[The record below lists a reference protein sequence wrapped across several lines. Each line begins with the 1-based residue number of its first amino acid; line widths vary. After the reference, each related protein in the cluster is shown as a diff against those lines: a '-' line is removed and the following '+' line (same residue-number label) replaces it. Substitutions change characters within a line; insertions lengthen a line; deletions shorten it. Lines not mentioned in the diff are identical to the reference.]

1 MNGII
6 AYRND
11 DGELVVLRSHDTEPH
26 RLCCVGDGETR
37 KGIET
42 RYILAHV
49 ELRGER

>member
-11 DGELVVLRSHDTEPH
+11 DGELVVLRSHDTEMH
-26 RLCCVGDGETR
+26 RLCCAGDDQAR
-37 KGIET
+37 KIIET
-42 RYILAHV
+42 RFILAHV